1 MRFLYFLF
9 LVLLTGVVALFAYF
23 NQDTVTVR
31 YWDYSVTTTLPVIAG
46 VIYLLGMV
54 TGWTLLRM
62 VSRSAR
68 SVMESVRRELNHHQ
82 A

>member
-1 MRFLYFLF
+1 MRFLYLLF
-9 LVLLTGVVALFAYF
+9 LVLLTGLVGLFAYF

-31 YWDYSVTTTLPVIAG
+31 YWDYTVTTTIPVIAG
-46 VIYLLGMV
+46 VIYLFGMV

-62 VSRSAR
+62 VSRSAQ
-68 SVMESVRRELNHHQ
+68 SVLESVRRELNHQQ